1 MFHTVQQGDTFFR
14 IAKKY
19 NISVD
24 NLLEMNNLKA
34 WDTLRL
40 GQSLRVAKGEP
51 QNTEKNT
58 AITNSKTVQEESFYI
73 VQSGDSLSYIAG
85 LYKTSPLQILTW
97 NNLAANATIYV
108 GQKLKVKAGDV
119 NLNTVPNPATGEA
132 EEFYVVQKGDS
143 LFAISRRFSTTP
155 EEILK
160 MNALSLDASIYA
172 GQRLKVRKISTN
184 TPIENK
190 PNNQVDTISTSKTD
204 ITPSNTSTSA
214 NTQTKEIPSSASAG
228 SGAGGLVYTVQK
240 GDSLFSISR
249 MFKVSPEKILID
261 NGLAL
266 DATIFVGQS
275 LKIQT
280 SQTTTVS
287 LPQIKLYTV
296 KQGDSILSI
305 AQQFGVAPQK
315 LLEMNGFNKETL
327 IYVGQEIKVSGG
339 DNVGTSQEGNTTVRT
354 ANTYKVQS
362 GDSLANIAQRFN
374 TSPAAILA
382 ENNLQLDAT
391 IYIGQLLRIPPQP
404 TPTSATPPKQKGD
417 YETYTV
423 QAGDWL
429 SKIASDFRVSP
440 EAIMKLNN
448 MPNNSLTVGQNLLIP
463 KAEPANVP
471 IHLVNKSKSFEK
483 ARKIF
488 EVEEL
493 NGKEIFGGG
502 LKGTVGGS
510 GKTNPEDL
518 EKIQTRLVQLGLL
531 SNAHN
536 ETPLMLKQRLRGGD
550 IWPDSIPQTIAAIGK
565 FQSQYKVSFW
575 AQTPARIAMMGTDKY
590 TPNVITPNDLTY
602 KILREHTKYKIS
614 FPHPVSQQ
622 KITAEFTNF
631 VVSGFNEYYDGVGYK
646 GQSQTDLPLEVF
658 KALGLDEGLAMAVK
672 YVSKHEGNFD
682 AINSFDKAIFSYG
695 LIQFAGTPSGGALG
709 RLLGRMKWEQ
719 PKYFEEHFQRFGID
733 VEYQMKNGKI
743 SFGEIKVFDLKTKTG
758 KFEVTGIEAEKAIR
772 ADKQLYGCF
781 LRAGYEPAL
790 MISQIGIAIDDYV
803 RPALNIRLDINSNGL
818 QLQNLPL
825 TDIINSTMGLTT
837 AIDLTV
843 NQWINRT
850 RDYFRLAIEA
860 VMVEDNID
868 TVAEL
873 KMIDERKVLQKMVA
887 QATDAR
893 VTKRT
898 TSVLESETLT
908 PTKRPNYVP
917 FVS

>member
-1 MFHTVQQGDTFFR
+1 MFHIVQQGDTFFR

-24 NLLEMNNLKA
+24 SLLEMNGLKA

-40 GQSLRVAKGEP
+40 GQSLRVAKGTP
-51 QNTEKNT
+51 QTTEKT
-58 AITNSKTVQEESFYI
+58 IASTSSSSQEDSFYT
-73 VQSGDSLSYIAG
+73 VQSGDSLSYIAS

-97 NNLAANATIYV
+97 NNLSADATIYV
-108 GQKLKVKAGDV
+108 GQKLKVKPG
-119 NLNTVPNPATGEA
+119 NTHVSILPNPATGES
-132 EEFYVVQKGDS
+132 EEFYVVQKGET
-143 LFAISRRFSTTP
+143 LFAISRRFGTTP

-172 GQRLKVRKISTN
+172 GQKLKVRKINTN
-184 TPIENK
+184 ISVENK
-190 PNNQVDTISTSKTD
+190 NTDATPKTDTAASGSTISDAKIKD
-204 ITPSNTSTSA
+204 V
-214 NTQTKEIPSSASAG
+214 PSSANAG
-228 SGAGGLVYTVQK
+228 TGAGGLVYTVQK

-249 MFKVSPEKILID
+249 MFKISPEKILID

-266 DATIFVGQS
+266 DATIYVGQS

-280 SQTTTVS
+280 AQASTVS

-305 AQQFGVAPQK
+305 AQQFGITPQK

-327 IYVGQEIKVSGG
+327 IYVGQEIRVGGG
-339 DNVGTSQEGNTTVRT
+339 DNVGTAQESITAVRT

-362 GDSLANIAQRFN
+362 GDSLSSIAQRFN
-374 TSPAAILA
+374 TTPAAILA

-391 IYIGQLLRIPPQP
+391 IYIGQLLRIPPKP
-404 TPTSATPPKQKGD
+404 SSPVLATSPKQKGE

-423 QAGDWL
+423 QHGDWL
-429 SKIASDFRVSP
+429 SKIANEFRVSP

-463 KAEPANVP
+463 KAEISVP
-471 IHLVNKSKSFEK
+471 IHLVNKLKTYEK
-483 ARKIF
+483 AREIF
-488 EVEEL
+488 ELEEI

-510 GKTNPEDL
+510 GKTHPDDL
-518 EKIQTRLVQLGLL
+518 EKVQTRLVQLGLL
-531 SNAHN
+531 SASHN

-550 IWPDSIPQTIAAIGK
+550 IWPDSIPQTINAIGK

-575 AQTPARIAMMGTDKY
+575 AQTPARVAMMGTDKY
-590 TPNVITPNDLTY
+590 TPNVVAPNDLTY
-602 KILREHTKYKIS
+602 KILREFTKYKIT

-622 KITAEFTNF
+622 KITAEFNNF

-646 GQSQTDLPLEVF
+646 GLSQTDLPLEVF
-658 KALGLDEGLAMAVK
+658 KNLGLDEGLAMAVK

-682 AINSFDKAIFSYG
+682 AINSYDKAIFSYG

-733 VEYQMKNGKI
+733 VDYQMKNGKI

-758 KFEVTGIEAEKAIR
+758 KFEVSGIEAEKAIR

-790 MISQIGIAIDDYV
+790 MISQIGMAIDDYV

-825 TDIINSTMGLTT
+825 TDVINSTMGLTT
-837 AIDLTV
+837 VIDLTV

-850 RDYFRLAIEA
+850 REYFRLAIEA
-860 VMVEDNID
+860 VMIEDNIN
-868 TVAEL
+868 TIAEL
-873 KMIDERKVLQKMVA
+873 RMINEKSVLQKIVA
-887 QATDAR
+887 QATDLR
-893 VTKRT
+893 VATRTK
-898 TSVLESETLT
+898 SVLESETLSSE
-908 PTKRPNYVP
+908 KRPNYVP
-917 FVS
+917 FVV